1 MTVSSGSRSRRS
13 LEGEVAI
20 VTGGSRGIGRAI
32 VELFLMEGA
41 RVVFCG
47 RDAGVGEEVERELGS
62 ADAAFLA
69 ADVGVEREVAA
80 VAAGCRERFGEATV
94 LVNNAGVNA
103 NFDATEMTEDEWDRF
118 FAIDLKAAW
127 LGAKQVLPAMRA
139 AGRGSIVNVSS
150 LHGFVT
156 LEGFFPYAAA
166 KSGLL
171 GLTRSLAL
179 DFGGDGIRVNCV
191 APGFIRTR
199 LVQESIDRA
208 ADREAAERQ
217 MVAGVA
223 LDRIGDP
230 LEVANVVRFLASD
243 EASYVTGASLLVD
256 GGLTARR
263 AG

>member
-1 MTVSSGSRSRRS
+1 MTDEIAPKPS
-13 LEGEVAI
+13 LTGEVAV

-32 VELFLMEGA
+32 VELFLEHGA
-41 RVVFCG
+41 SVAFCG
-47 RDAGVGEEVERELGS
+47 RDEEAGRRAEAEL
-62 ADAAFLA
+62 DAPDRVLFRA
-69 ADVGVEREVAA
+69 ADVSSESDVAA
-80 VAAGCRERFGEATV
+80 LVGACAERLGPPTV

-103 NFDATEMTEDEWDRF
+103 NYDAVEMTEDEWDRF
-118 FAIDLKAAW
+118 FGIDLKAAW
-127 LGAKQVLPAMRA
+127 LGAKHAVPHMKR

-179 DFGGDGIRVNCV
+179 DYGPDGIRVNAV
-191 APGFIRTR
+191 APGFVRTR

-208 ADREAAERQ
+208 EDAAAAERG
-217 MVAGVA
+217 MIAGVA
-223 LDRIGDP
+223 LGRLGAP
-230 LEVANVVRFLASD
+230 EEVARVVRFLASD